1 MGPAGASG
9 AGGQAL
15 LKGAGRLRGT
25 QRPGHGQS
33 WEGKGGTSPGLVS
46 WARGC
51 VYVLCPVLG
60 PHCWAAPHTRPR
72 RCPSTRHASLTAV
85 QRAACLWPLRS
96 CDSSL
101 GMPLPLPGVRA
112 GLSLGWDPG
121 PAFRVLPDWPRCSRT
136 QVGTSSEAHRGQ
148 GQGQVREQGLRE
160 PGGGIS
166 GDSKIEAPWG
176 DWTRPRNRDVASV
189 SARGPGPACPG
200 WGEGG
205 SGPFPCSPCAS
216 PPLDSEHTCLPRPRP
231 GSDTVGLRSCGGTCR
246 HGRVRGDHP
255 SGSRDT
261 PLRDWLAVHPTGSPL
276 AHIPPPT
283 RTDYGLDSGG
293 GRWQEVAPDSGRKRR
308 G

>member
-1 MGPAGASG
+1 MGLAGASG

-15 LKGAGRLRGT
+15 PEGAGRLRGT

-51 VYVLCPVLG
+51 VYILCPVLG
-60 PHCWAAPHTRPR
+60 PHCWAAPRTRPR
-72 RCPSTRHASLTAV
+72 RCPSTRHASLMAV

-101 GMPLPLPGVRA
+101 GMPMPLPLPGVRA

-121 PAFRVLPDWPRCSRT
+121 PAFRVLPDWPRCSCT

-148 GQGQVREQGLRE
+148 GQGQVREQGLCE

-166 GDSKIEAPWG
+166 GDSKTEAPWG

-200 WGEGG
+200 WGEGWLWAI
-205 SGPFPCSPCAS
+205 SLQPLRVTSHLTASTPVSPDPDLAVTPSACGAVGA
-216 PPLDSEHTCLPRPRP
+216 PA
-231 GSDTVGLRSCGGTCR
+231 DTVGCGGTTPQAP
-246 HGRVRGDHP
+246 GTPP
-255 SGSRDT
+255 SG
-261 PLRDWLAVHPTGSPL
+261 PGWLS
-276 AHIPPPT
+276 IPQ
-283 RTDYGLDSGG
+283 GHL
-293 GRWQEVAPDSGRKRR
+293 
-308 G
+308 